1 MKNKKDS
8 DFSFVMGT
16 KESFKE
22 RLRMLIGERSVRA
35 AANDWGIPFSTLN
48 NYLTKDTDP
57 ALSNVQSIAYM
68 EQVSLDWLVN
78 GSSGRV
84 SKPSHE
90 AASSNETST
99 SPLQPIWL
107 SMLDAMSNDD
117 ALALVRL
124 VHRKGIERLLALTE
138 DNSDVVSSIE
148 NLRIRPTL
156 KQAIKMAL
164 AGDERM
170 DKEILHRLEQVQN
183 SSTAGTDVT
192 REQADSRN
200 VG

>member
-1 MKNKKDS
+1 
-8 DFSFVMGT
+8 
-16 KESFKE
+16 
-22 RLRMLIGERSVRA
+22 MLIGERSVRA

-57 ALSNVQSIAYM
+57 ALSNVQSIAHM

-78 GSSGRV
+78 GSSSRV

-90 AASSNETST
+90 AASSNEAST

-192 REQADSRN
+192 REQTDSRN

>member
-1 MKNKKDS
+1 
-8 DFSFVMGT
+8 
-16 KESFKE
+16 
-22 RLRMLIGERSVRA
+22 MLIGERSVRA

>member
-1 MKNKKDS
+1 
-8 DFSFVMGT
+8 
-16 KESFKE
+16 
-22 RLRMLIGERSVRA
+22 MLIGERSVRA

-78 GSSGRV
+78 GSNGRV